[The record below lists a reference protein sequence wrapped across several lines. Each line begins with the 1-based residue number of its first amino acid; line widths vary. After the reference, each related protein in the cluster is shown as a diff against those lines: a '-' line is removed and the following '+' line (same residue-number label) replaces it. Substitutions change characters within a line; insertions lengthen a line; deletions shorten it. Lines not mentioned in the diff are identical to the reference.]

1 MRYSELE
8 RKLKNVGCYKINEG
22 KRHETWVNPITGKKF
37 MVGRHK
43 TEEVPIGTLK
53 SIMRDAGLE

>member
-1 MRYSELE
+1 MKFSELE
-8 RKLKNVGCYKINEG
+8 KILRKGGCKIHRQGSSHCIWYSEIT
-22 KRHETWVNPITGKKF
+22 KRKF
-37 MVGRHK
+37 SVSRHK